1 MLSSRDDLHPQV
13 FRRVAKEMRTL
24 VKEPIDGIQ
33 LSSDEET
40 LAEINAEIKGPEG
53 TPYEGG
59 TFRVKLVLG
68 STFPQQPPKGYFLT
82 PIFHPNVD
90 QTKGEICVNTLKKDW
105 SSDHKL
111 KHVLIVIRCLL
122 IHPNPDSALNEEAGR
137 LLHESYKEFFARAA
151 LYTQIHAIKKKELT
165 VQKENLQN
173 LSETFSINPSAKP
186 ISNQRVLRR
195 KPERGKGKKT
205 RKSKKTLRRL

>member
-1 MLSSRDDLHPQV
+1 MFSLSSENLQPHIIK
-13 FRRVAKEMRTL
+13 RVAKEMRSL
-24 VKEPIDGIQ
+24 VTEPIDGIQ
-33 LSSDEET
+33 LRTDEET
-40 LAEINAEIKGPEG
+40 LTEINAEIQGPVG

-68 STFPQQPPKGYFLT
+68 NTFPQQPPKGYFLT

-137 LLHESYKEFFARAA
+137 LLHESYEEFFARAQ
-151 LYTQIHAIKKKELT
+151 LYTSIHASRKTGILA
-165 VQKENLQN
+165 QKENVEN
-173 LSETFSINPSAKP
+173 LSETSSIQFTSQSSSVANVK
-186 ISNQRVLRR
+186 RVPARR
-195 KPERGKGKKT
+195 KKR
-205 RKSKKTLRRL
+205 RAKKTLRRL

>member
-1 MLSSRDDLHPQV
+1 MLSNAQNLHPHV
-13 FRRVAKEMRTL
+13 FKRVAKEMRLL
-24 VKEPIDGIQ
+24 VTEPIDGIH

-40 LAEINAEIKGPEG
+40 LAEINASIEGPEG

-90 QTKGEICVNTLKKDW
+90 QSKGEICVNTLKKDW

-122 IHPNPDSALNEEAGR
+122 IHPNPNSALNEEAGR
-137 LLHESYKEFFARAA
+137 LLHESYKDFFARAS
-151 LYTQIHAIKKKELT
+151 LYTQIHAIKKRELT
-165 VQKENLQN
+165 AQKENLHN
-173 LSETFSINPSAKP
+173 LPASFSVKQSSKS
-186 ISNQRVLRR
+186 ISNQRILTR
-195 KPERGKGKKT
+195 KHGKGKGTKT
-205 RKSKKTLRRL
+205 KKAKKTLRRL

>member
-1 MLSSRDDLHPQV
+1 MFSLSSENLQPHII
-13 FRRVAKEMRTL
+13 RRVAKEMRSL
-24 VKEPIDGIQ
+24 VTEPIDGIQ
-33 LSSDEET
+33 LRADEET
-40 LAEINAEIKGPEG
+40 LTEINAEIQGPVG

-68 STFPQQPPKGYFLT
+68 NTFPNLPPKGYFLT

-90 QTKGEICVNTLKKDW
+90 QQKGEICVNTLKKDW

-137 LLHESYKEFFARAA
+137 LLNDSYEEFFSRAQ
-151 LYTQIHAIKKKELT
+151 LYTRIHANRKTGILA
-165 VQKENLQN
+165 QKENVDH
-173 LSETFSINPSAKP
+173 SETSIKYPSQLSPVGNVKRAP
-186 ISNQRVLRR
+186 RR
-195 KPERGKGKKT
+195 KKR
-205 RKSKKTLRRL
+205 RAKKTLRRL

>member
-1 MLSSRDDLHPQV
+1 MLSSAQNLLHPHV
-13 FRRVAKEMRTL
+13 FKRVAKEMRHL
-24 VKEPIDGIQ
+24 VNDPIDGIQ
-33 LSSDEET
+33 LSSEEES
-40 LAEINAEIKGPEG
+40 LAEINAEIQGPEG

-68 STFPQQPPKGYFLT
+68 PSFPSQPPKGYFLT

-90 QTKGEICVNTLKKDW
+90 QAKGEICVNTLKKDW

-137 LLHESYKEFFARAA
+137 LLNDCYKEFFSRAA
-151 LYTQIHAIKKKELT
+151 LYTQIHAMKKKELT
-165 VQKENLQN
+165 AQKENMRN
-173 LSETFSINPSAKP
+173 LSEGFSIKQSSKS
-186 ISNQRVLRR
+186 ISNQRVLTR
-195 KPERGKGKKT
+195 KQGKGKKT
-205 RKSKKTLRRL
+205 KKAKKTLRRL

>member
-1 MLSSRDDLHPQV
+1 MFSLSNDNLQPHIIK
-13 FRRVAKEMRTL
+13 RVAKEMRNL
-24 VKEPIDGIQ
+24 VTEPIDGIQ
-33 LSSDEET
+33 LRADKET
-40 LAEINAEIKGPEG
+40 LTEINAEIQGPVG

-68 STFPQQPPKGYFLT
+68 NTFPAQPPKGYFLT

-90 QTKGEICVNTLKKDW
+90 QARGEICVNTLKKDW

-137 LLHESYKEFFARAA
+137 LLNDCYKEFFSRAA
-151 LYTQIHAIKKKELT
+151 LYTQIHAMKKKELSA
-165 VQKENLQN
+165 QKENMRN
-173 LSETFSINPSAKP
+173 LAEGFSIKQS
-186 ISNQRVLRR
+186 S
-195 KPERGKGKKT
+195 
-205 RKSKKTLRRL
+205 